1 MGLANPEGVL
11 CAAVSASIKEE
22 MKMELPHA
30 ISITPVGS
38 RVTCDPA
45 PTNTDRDW
53 LVLVDRLTE
62 NELWKYLSE
71 DGWELGGSLP
81 DDENNTLPSDR
92 FMSFT
97 KGIENIIV
105 TNSEEFHRK
114 FLAATS
120 VAKRL
125 NLLDKDDRI
134 ALFQAVLYANSENPW
149 KTDPFGQ
156 FQAENANW
164 LKEQA

>member
-1 MGLANPEGVL
+1 MIEIPFTL
-11 CAAVSASIKEE
+11 
-22 MKMELPHA
+22 
-30 ISITPVGS
+30 SITPVGS

-53 LVLVDRLTE
+53 LVLVDKE
-62 NELWKYLSE
+62 NESKLWDYLSTNQ
-71 DGWELGGSLP
+71 WELGGSLP
-81 DDENNTLPSDR
+81 DDENNTLPDDR

-97 KGIENIIV
+97 KGVENIIT
-105 TNSEEFHRK
+105 TNSVVFHRK

-134 ALFQAVLYANSENPW
+134 ALFQALLYSNQDNPW
-149 KTDPFGQ
+149 KTDPFGA
-156 FQAENANW
+156 FQAENADW
-164 LKEQA
+164 LKEQV